1 MTKSKRTFSS
11 LVRMPYQ
18 DAIAV
23 TLHCRDYHIEMAVKQ
38 PSQKQFHLRQAERLY
53 KWIKDMKDFIV
64 QEEID
69 EQSIDT
75 ESVKTDS
82 AIA

>member
-1 MTKSKRTFSS
+1 MKLT
-11 LVRMPYQ
+11 
-18 DAIAV
+18 
-23 TLHCRDYHIEMAVKQ
+23 HKQ
-38 PSQKQFHLRQAERLY
+38 LLQ
-53 KWIKDMKDFIV
+53 II